1 MSLTRTRRRIALAGV
16 LAVTAI
22 GSAAPAQAAG
32 AGDQTERCDTQL
44 ERIND
49 QFRHLE
55 EKRGW
60 YEAAEWWEH
69 AWASYYKRCL
79 AP

>member
-1 MSLTRTRRRIALAGV
+1 MTLTRTRRRIALAGV

-22 GSAAPAQAAG
+22 GSAAPAQAD
-32 AGDQTERCDTQL
+32 AGDAIERCDTQL
-44 ERIND
+44 ERIVD

-69 AWASYYKRCL
+69 AWASYYNRCL

>member
-1 MSLTRTRRRIALAGV
+1 MTTITKRGRLAFAGV
-16 LAVTAI
+16 LAAAAI
-22 GSAAPAQAAG
+22 GSAAPAQAS
-32 AGDQTERCDTQL
+32 AGDKAERCDTRL
-44 ERIND
+44 ERIEL

-60 YEAAEWWEH
+60 YEAAEWWDH
-69 AWASYYKRCL
+69 AWASYYKQCL